1 MWRKKQVSGKIIALV
16 NNKGGV
22 GKTTLTVN
30 LAHALANRKRSVLVA
45 DTDSQCN
52 ATSLLVDPN
61 FVETSLYEVLE
72 DRSDNSQLERA
83 THPSFYERLF
93 CLANVEETSALEFDL
108 SKDLPANY
116 QLLRNQLRSY
126 AQEQYD
132 YTLIDCPPNLG
143 FFVINA
149 LFAADFVIVPI
160 LCGSSFSL
168 EGLTRAINL
177 ISEIRDAGN
186 PDLRFLRLL
195 INAVDKRTSMSRIV
209 EDQLI
214 KNFGEEEIFN
224 TKIGTS
230 AAFQQA
236 EYLRKT
242 ILRYA
247 PRSPGAKAYRSLGK
261 EVTEILGDTE

>member
-1 MWRKKQVSGKIIALV
+1 MAGKVIALV

-30 LAHALANRKRSVLVA
+30 LAHALANRKRNVLVA

-61 FVETSLYEVLE
+61 FIETSLYEVLE
-72 DRSDNSQLERA
+72 ENTNDNSQLERA
-83 THPSFYERLF
+83 IYPSFYDRLS

-108 SKDLPANY
+108 SKNLPANY
-116 QLLRNQLRSY
+116 QILRNQLRSY
-126 AQEQYD
+126 AQEHYD

-214 KNFGEEEIFN
+214 KNFGEDEIFD

-230 AAFQQA
+230 TAFQQA

-242 ILRYA
+242 VLRYS
-247 PRSPGAKAYRSLGK
+247 PRSPGAKAYRSLAR
-261 EVTEILGDTE
+261 EVTEILGDTD